1 MVTLDSTIS
10 FLIYITA
17 VSSAAAGVTEIAKSA
32 IPFLTYDYVPDNE
45 SYEAHCKAGKKQ
57 HLKKLFNLV
66 FSVLAAGCIFAEL
79 GLDPAQ
85 ILMGTNTAYVAD
97 AWGAR
102 IWTWGIVA
110 VFGSPLFHSIL
121 KILQGYQQTVSSHLP
136 PKPKQKID
144 GK

>member
-17 VSSAAAGVTEIAKSA
+17 VSSAAAGVTEIAKSV
-32 IPFLTYDYVPDNE
+32 IPFLAYDYVPDNDSCE
-45 SYEAHCKAGKKQ
+45 AHYEAGKRQ
-57 HLKKLFNLV
+57 QLKKLFNLV

-85 ILMGTNTAYVAD
+85 ILMGTKTAYVVD

-121 KILQGYQQTVSSHLP
+121 KILQGYQQTVSNNLP
-136 PKPKQKID
+136 PKPTQKIS

>member
-32 IPFLTYDYVPDNE
+32 IPFLTYDYVPDND

-97 AWGAR
+97 AWGR
-102 IWTWGIVA
+102 G
-110 VFGSPLFHSIL
+110 FGHGELWLCSDRLYFIPS
-121 KILQGYQQTVSSHLP
+121 
-136 PKPKQKID
+136 
-144 GK
+144 